1 MSFSF
6 GFSGSDY
13 NDEIEYDA
21 NVENIS
27 SLNKYTDNGTN
38 NIQSNFINPLDS
50 DHLLKDPV
58 VQAQIEN
65 YQQFLESLKDVRLTF
80 EKIYTPETKTELF
93 RRELFDIKH
102 QLMTEYDTNSGE
114 NDANNLKLDI
124 LINEDLKK
132 NVYEGGLK
140 SWECSIDVVD
150 SFAKKNHDQT
160 LLPNLNFNKIKYIV
174 ELGCGTSLPTEYIFM
189 QYLLQTND
197 SFATP
202 SNHGIHFILAD
213 YNSSVLRLASLPN
226 LIITWAMLTLS
237 KDQWT
242 DLQRCND
249 PNIPILDD
257 ELLLTNK
264 LLDTFYNDMERR
276 NVKISLISGSWGR
289 KFNQLLYTLI
299 DVNSNEEILLITS
312 ETIYQPENLPLISE
326 TLIDVHEKFLNQN
339 HILVAA
345 KDIYFGVG
353 GSILDFQKY
362 LIDRNINFVTF
373 KINAGLK
380 RSIVYI

>member
-6 GFSGSDY
+6 GFSGKDY
-13 NDEIEYDA
+13 HNDTEYDA
-21 NVENIS
+21 DAKNIS
-27 SLNKYTDNGTN
+27 SLNNHTN
-38 NIQSNFINPLDS
+38 NKTNDAQSNSINPLDS
-50 DHLLKDPV
+50 EHLLKDPV
-58 VQAQIEN
+58 IQAQIEN
-65 YQQFLESLKDVRLTF
+65 YQHFLKSLKDVRLTF
-80 EKIYTPETKTELF
+80 EKFYTPATKTELF

-102 QLMTEYDTNSGE
+102 QLMTEYDTNSGT
-114 NDANNLKLDI
+114 DSTSNLELDI

-140 SWECSIDVVD
+140 SWECSIDIVD
-150 SFAKKNHDQT
+150 SFAKRNHDHT
-160 LLPNLNFNKIKYIV
+160 LLPNLNFSKIKYII

-189 QYLLQTND
+189 QYLLQAND
-197 SFATP
+197 SSYTP
-202 SNHGIHFILAD
+202 SSHGIHFILAD

-226 LIITWAMLTLS
+226 LIITWAKLTLS
-237 KDQWT
+237 EDQWT
-242 DLQRCND
+242 DLQRYND

-257 ELLLTNK
+257 ELLLTDK

-276 NVKISLISGSWGR
+276 NIHISLISGSWGR
-289 KFNQLLYTLI
+289 KFNQLLYTLM

-326 TLIDVHEKFLNQN
+326 TLIDIHEKFLNQN

-362 LIDRNINFVTF
+362 LTNRNINFITF
-373 KINAGLK
+373 KVNAGLK